1 MAKSASIFVCN
12 NCAYETSRWLGQC
25 PGCREWNTFEETSI
39 AIPLKEMGASKLTSQ
54 KLADIQHDDLNRISS
69 GFTELDRVLGGGMV
83 PAEVVLISGEP
94 GIGKSTLLLQVLA
107 KQKRSLYVSAE
118 ESLQQ
123 VALRGKRLKL
133 KSDTDLQI
141 VNGFEINAI
150 MQKIREEKP
159 EIVVIDSIQ
168 TVYSD
173 SVRGLPGG
181 VSQIKSVA
189 SELIK
194 FAKGEGIIL
203 FIVGQVTKE
212 GAVAGPKLLEHLVD
226 VVLEIEGDSKL
237 DYRVLRCFKNRFG
250 PTSEIGIFE
259 MTELGLA
266 EVLNP
271 SLYFTQSEA
280 ENRIGVCP
288 GVIMEGNRLIIVE
301 LQALTTRTFFPL
313 PRRVAEGIS
322 KTRLEV
328 LTAILAK
335 YTKYDLGDKDVYV
348 NIAGGLK
355 AQESMLDLAVAL
367 AMISSHAGIELPK
380 NLVAFGEITLTGQIR
395 ISKRAE
401 QIKRECKRLGYKTF
415 NEVYP
420 HINSVNQLFLLFK
433 KDAKQSSK

>member
-1 MAKSASIFVCN
+1 MAKPTSVYVCN

-25 PGCREWNTFEETSI
+25 PSCREWNTFEETSVN
-39 AIPLKEMGASKLTSQ
+39 IPLKAMGAKQINVQRLV
-54 KLADIQHDDLNRISS
+54 DIKHDDLTRISS
-69 GFTELDRVLGGGMV
+69 GFTEFDRVLGGGMV
-83 PAEVVLISGEP
+83 PAEVILISGEP

-107 KQKRSLYVSAE
+107 KRQKSLYISAE

-123 VALRGKRLKL
+123 VALRGRRLNIPDD
-133 KSDTDLQI
+133 SDLQI
-141 VNGFEINAI
+141 VNAFEINAI
-150 MQKIREEKP
+150 MQKVAELQP
-159 EIVVIDSIQ
+159 EIIVVDSIQ

-194 FAKGEGIIL
+194 FAKEQGIIL

-212 GAVAGPKLLEHLVD
+212 GSVAGPKLLEHLVD

-250 PTSEIGIFE
+250 PTNEIGIFE
-259 MTELGLA
+259 MTEIGLE
-266 EVLNP
+266 EVNNP
-271 SLYFTQSEA
+271 SIYFTQTGA
-280 ENRIGVCP
+280 ENRVGVCP

-328 LTAILAK
+328 LAAILAK

-348 NIAGGLK
+348 NIAGGLR

-367 AMISSHAGIELPK
+367 AMISSHSGIELPK
-380 NLVAFGEITLTGQIR
+380 NLVAFGEVTLTGQIR
-395 ISKRAE
+395 VSKRAE
-401 QIKRECKRLGYKTF
+401 QIRKECKRLGYKTF
-415 NEVYP
+415 KEQYP
-420 HINSVNQLFLLFK
+420 QITNVNQLFLLFK
-433 KDAKQSSK
+433 KEK

>member
-1 MAKSASIFVCN
+1 MAKAAAVFVCN
-12 NCAYETSRWLGQC
+12 NCGYENLRWLGQC
-25 PGCREWNTFEETSI
+25 PGCHEWNTFEETSVSV
-39 AIPLKEMGASKLTSQ
+39 PLKEMGASKLTVKRLSEVE
-54 KLADIQHDDLNRISS
+54 HDDIERISS
-69 GFTELDRVLGGGMV
+69 GFAELDRVLGGGMV

-107 KQKRSLYVSAE
+107 KQKKSLYVSAE

-133 KSDTDLQI
+133 PQDTDLQI

-150 MQKIREEKP
+150 MEEILKLQP

-173 SVRGLPGG
+173 DVRGLPGG
-181 VSQIKSVA
+181 ISQIKSVA
-189 SELIK
+189 SKLIK
-194 FAKGEGIIL
+194 FAKEQGIML
-203 FIVGQVTKE
+203 YIVGQVTKE

-226 VVLEIEGDSKL
+226 VVLELEGDSKL

-259 MTELGLA
+259 MTELGMA
-266 EVLNP
+266 EVKNP
-271 SLYFTQSEA
+271 SLYFVQSEA
-280 ENRIGVCP
+280 ENRVGVCP

-301 LQALTTRTFFPL
+301 LQALTSRTFFPL

-348 NIAGGLK
+348 NIAGGLR
-355 AQESMLDLAVAL
+355 AQESMLDLAAAL
-367 AMISSHAGIELPK
+367 AIVSSHTGVELPT
-380 NLVAFGEITLTGQIR
+380 NLVAFGEVTLTGQIR
-395 ISKRAE
+395 ISKRGSLIE
-401 QIKRECKRLGYKTF
+401 KECKRLGYKTF
-415 NEVYP
+415 QEMYP
-420 HINSVNQLFLLFK
+420 TIHNIKQLFVLFK
-433 KDAKQSSK
+433 QAGKSE